1 MLFSGLKQKIDLS
14 KRYKEKIKNSIR
26 ISDNNDTNINE
37 LNNLKV
43 AIHFHIFYIDLLEEI
58 YNHLKSIK
66 TQFTLFITVISK
78 EDEEY
83 VSHYFNINEHFYELK
98 ILLVENRG
106 RDIYPFYLGLHEC
119 YKEYDIIAHLHTKK
133 SKHCSFGDYWRK
145 YLYNNLLG
153 KNHLFDNVI
162 NLFNDN
168 KTLGFVTT
176 PICSNKKLIDS
187 YYFFK
192 DNRADYKENIA
203 YALDIFNVSKD
214 LLYATKENMDFPCGN
229 MFIARSDAIRQ
240 FFEKRLTRENFPDE
254 KGQLDGTLQHFVERI
269 WKYIVVSNNY
279 EYKEIISIDK
289 F

>member
-98 ILLVENRG
+98 IL
-106 RDIYPFYLGLHEC
+106 
-119 YKEYDIIAHLHTKK
+119 
-133 SKHCSFGDYWRK
+133 
-145 YLYNNLLG
+145 
-153 KNHLFDNVI
+153 
-162 NLFNDN
+162 
-168 KTLGFVTT
+168 
-176 PICSNKKLIDS
+176 
-187 YYFFK
+187 
-192 DNRADYKENIA
+192 
-203 YALDIFNVSKD
+203 
-214 LLYATKENMDFPCGN
+214 
-229 MFIARSDAIRQ
+229 
-240 FFEKRLTRENFPDE
+240 
-254 KGQLDGTLQHFVERI
+254 
-269 WKYIVVSNNY
+269 
-279 EYKEIISIDK
+279 
-289 F
+289 